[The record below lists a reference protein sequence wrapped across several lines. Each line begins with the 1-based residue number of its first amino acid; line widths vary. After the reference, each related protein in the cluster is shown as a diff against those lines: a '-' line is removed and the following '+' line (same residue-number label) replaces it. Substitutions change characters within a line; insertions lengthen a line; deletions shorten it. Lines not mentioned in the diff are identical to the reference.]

1 MHLYIN
7 GMVKKGKCYQISK
20 RYYTKPVCAFHLKK
34 KDKTKKTNKQR
45 NKKPKTSGSNAYFRY
60 IVYAFI

>member
-20 RYYTKPVCAFHLKK
+20 RYYTKPVCAFHLNKK
-34 KDKTKKTNKQR
+34 QIKPKNKQT
-45 NKKPKTSGSNAYFRY
+45 NKKPKTSGSNAYFR
-60 IVYAFI
+60 